1 MTIFEATR
9 IEHSEVPLGFTH
21 IGVLRA
27 DRRLSD
33 LTTRDSAATGGA
45 LSVSVHAFIF
55 ERVEGFE
62 SAPPFARFPQRPP
75 AHANQRQRRNG
86 NEG

>member
-9 IEHSEVPLGFTH
+9 IEHSELPLGFPH

-27 DRRLSD
+27 DRQLSD
-33 LTTRDSAATGGA
+33 LTTRDGAATGGS

-55 ERVEGFE
+55 
-62 SAPPFARFPQRPP
+62 
-75 AHANQRQRRNG
+75 
-86 NEG
+86 